1 MDALEKTFQSL
12 KNTDRVKVIFPSGIY
27 LQGRKKKVLRDIQQF
42 RSDLKILKTEISYI
56 PVPFRINLC
65 KEIVIYI
72 N

>member
-1 MDALEKTFQSL
+1 MDTLEKTFQSL
-12 KNTDRVKVIFPSGIY
+12 KNTDRVKVISPSGIY

-72 N
+72 S

>member
-12 KNTDRVKVIFPSGIY
+12 KNSDCVKVIFPCGIY
-27 LQGRKKKVLRDIQQF
+27 LQGRKKKVQRDIKQF
-42 RSDLKILKTEISYI
+42 SYDLKVLKTEISYI

-72 N
+72 S